1 MSAIDFKVNINNL
14 MQKKQ
19 ITQAQL
25 ARIIGLSTAAICKIT
40 SFKYKGSVSAET
52 LEKLSNFFCVSMDEL
67 YKNKIE
73 VTEGEGETIKLIRS
87 KDLIQ
92 MLNDYIEN
100 KEELPPLTVGTVE
113 TMIGKCE
120 QLYDKNKC

>member
-1 MSAIDFKVNINNL
+1 MSVITFKLNINDL

-40 SFKYKGSVSAET
+40 SFKYRGTVSAET
-52 LEKLSNFFCVSMDEL
+52 LEKLSNFFHISMDDL
-67 YKNKIE
+67 YKNKLEI
-73 VTEGEGETIKLIRS
+73 TEGEEKVKKLIRS
-87 KDLIQ
+87 EDLTE
-92 MLNDYIEN
+92 MLNNYFEN
-100 KEELPPLTVGTVE
+100 KEELPPLTVVTVE
-113 TMIGKCE
+113 TMIRKCE

>member
-1 MSAIDFKVNINNL
+1 MSVITFKVNMNNL
-14 MQKKQ
+14 MQKRQ

-40 SFKYKGSVSAET
+40 SFKYSGTVSAET
-52 LEKLSNFFCVSMDEL
+52 LEKLSNFFHISMDDL
-67 YKNKIE
+67 YKNKLE
-73 VTEGEGETIKLIRS
+73 ATEGEEKIVKLIRS
-87 KDLIQ
+87 KDLIE
-92 MLNDYIEN
+92 MLSNYIEN

-113 TMIGKCE
+113 TMIRKCE

>member
-1 MSAIDFKVNINNL
+1 MSVITFKVNVNNL

-40 SFKYKGSVSAET
+40 SFKYSGTVSAET
-52 LEKLSNFFCVSMDEL
+52 LEKLSNFFHISMDDL
-67 YKNKIE
+67 YKNKLEAI
-73 VTEGEGETIKLIRS
+73 EGEENVVKLIRS
-87 KDLIQ
+87 EDLIE
-92 MLNDYIEN
+92 MLNNYFEN

-113 TMIGKCE
+113 TMIRKCE

>member
-1 MSAIDFKVNINNL
+1 MSVVTFKVNMNNL

-25 ARIIGLSTAAICKIT
+25 ARIIGLSTAAICKMT
-40 SFKYKGSVSAET
+40 SFKYKGTISAET
-52 LEKLSNFFCVSMDEL
+52 LERLSNFFHISMDDL
-67 YKNKIE
+67 YKNKLE
-73 VTEGEGETIKLIRS
+73 VIEGEEKIVKLIRS
-87 KDLIQ
+87 EDLIE
-92 MLNDYIEN
+92 MLNNYLEN

-113 TMIGKCE
+113 TMIRKCE